1 MSITLHLIHLDD
13 IRLGDIANAVKKSGC
28 NLRRLDFS
36 GDFGNSGINIFAE
49 ALKRNTSIRTITLG
63 CYRHLNDLGGQY
75 LLNVVDP
82 FSKPAL
88 SKEVEWEEVDRSNH
102 TLQSIYIL
110 PRPLVTVNDELV
122 TKLRS
127 ISLSNPHRTY
137 QRKCWLHLEKNLDDI
152 SHLGLESKHM
162 PEVLSFVNQ
171 HGSLDHIF
179 RMIRSR
185 STPELFTYP
194 SPEKA
199 RLSYQMKQLESENQ
213 LLKDLLD
220 SERAKA
226 EDDRHETQISCP
238 CWILINE
245 NAKKCWLLPWI
256 KIWELFVELFGFVP
270 AHK

>member
-1 MSITLHLIHLDD
+1 M
-13 IRLGDIANAVKKSGC
+13 
-28 NLRRLDFS
+28 
-36 GDFGNSGINIFAE
+36 
-49 ALKRNTSIRTITLG
+49 
-63 CYRHLNDLGGQY
+63 
-75 LLNVVDP
+75 
-82 FSKPAL
+82 
-88 SKEVEWEEVDRSNH
+88 
-102 TLQSIYIL
+102 
-110 PRPLVTVNDELV
+110 VTVNEELV

-127 ISLSNPHRTY
+127 ISTSNPHRTY

-152 SHLGLESKHM
+152 SHLGLESMHM
-162 PEVLSFVNQ
+162 PEVLSFVNH
-171 HGSLDHIF
+171 HGTLDHIF

-213 LLKDLLD
+213 LLRDLLD

-226 EDDRHETQISCP
+226 EEDRHETKISCP
-238 CWILINE
+238 CWFLTNE

-256 KIWELFVELFGFVP
+256 KMWDLFVELFGFVP